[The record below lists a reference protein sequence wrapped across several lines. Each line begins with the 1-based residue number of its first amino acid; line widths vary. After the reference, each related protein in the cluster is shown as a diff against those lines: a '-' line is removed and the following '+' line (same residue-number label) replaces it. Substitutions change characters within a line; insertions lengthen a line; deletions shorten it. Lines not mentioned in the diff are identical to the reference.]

1 MSEQN
6 QQIPVSPVSVP
17 PASNQRT
24 TEILTA
30 EQKAYMQE
38 QIQTAVQTTAQN
50 LTAQFQTKL
59 QEGSALKATVEQ
71 LMAEKKAKE
80 EAEAKIKAEEEA
92 RVKAD
97 AEEKKKQELDKL
109 TLTQKVEAYKNAA
122 DEVIEKVAAES
133 AQKFA
138 ALEEQLQAEKMNNFV
153 LKKRNEIP
161 ESELPAYLFPATSQG
176 ETPEAFEAKLN
187 QQKELYKKM
196 KEDILKQHSAP
207 EGSVLPIGSGHIT
220 KTQTKS
226 WEDVQKLGKT
236 ELNALKDEVF
246 KKYGI

>member
-17 PASNQRT
+17 PASNQRPV
-24 TEILTA
+24 EILTA

-80 EAEAKIKAEEEA
+80 EAEAKVKAEDEA
-92 RVKAD
+92 KVKAE

-109 TLTQKVEAYKNAA
+109 TPYSKSRGLQKC
-122 DEVIEKVAAES
+122 S
-133 AQKFA
+133 
-138 ALEEQLQAEKMNNFV
+138 
-153 LKKRNEIP
+153 R
-161 ESELPAYLFPATSQG
+161 
-176 ETPEAFEAKLN
+176 
-187 QQKELYKKM
+187 
-196 KEDILKQHSAP
+196 
-207 EGSVLPIGSGHIT
+207 
-220 KTQTKS
+220 
-226 WEDVQKLGKT
+226 
-236 ELNALKDEVF
+236 
-246 KKYGI
+246 